1 MTSPRVFASIVVMGL
16 AGLCQC
22 SLFFDLGGLDNA
34 NGDDATT
41 MDAADD
47 SDGGVGALD
56 AASDSEGSVV
66 VDDAADGGGDA
77 GKRDAGGVGV
87 DADAGG
93 LDATDGAGRE
103 TGGLDASNDGGG
115 DAGASDGS
123 EGGGPDAG
131 GGDAADSG
139 DPLAVGLLAF
149 YPFDETS
156 GTTSA
161 DATGNGHTAT
171 MVGGAS
177 FAAGLRGNAATLG
190 GSPQSVSLP
199 SGIVSGLTSFSISTW
214 VKLTGGSDGGLPA
227 WSRIFDFGT
236 GITTYMFL
244 TPNNGATG
252 TLRFAI
258 TTGGNNMEQVLSNA
272 SSLPTATWQH
282 VAVTLT
288 ANMGT
293 LYVNGAQVVQNAA
306 MTLNPSSLGN
316 TTQNWLGR
324 SQFMNDPYVIGQI
337 DNFRIY
343 NRALS
348 ASEVQQ
354 LFQQQQ

>member
-1 MTSPRVFASIVVMGL
+1 MTSPRVLASIAVIGL

-22 SLFFDLGGLDNA
+22 SLFFNLGGLDSA
-34 NGDDATT
+34 NGDDAADAV
-41 MDAADD
+41 DAADD
-47 SDGGVGALD
+47 GAVGALD
-56 AASDSEGSVV
+56 AATDGEGSAVV
-66 VDDAADGGGDA
+66 VDAADDRGDAGTSDVTGGGGDA
-77 GKRDAGGVGV
+77 ETR
-87 DADAGG
+87 G
-93 LDATDGAGRE
+93 LDAADSGGSE
-103 TGGLDASNDGGG
+103 GGGLDASKDGEG
-115 DAGASDGS
+115 DAGALDGS
-123 EGGGPDAG
+123 EGGGLDAG
-131 GGDAADSG
+131 GADAADGG
-139 DPLAVGLLAF
+139 DPLVVGLLAF

-161 DATGNGHTAT
+161 DASGNGQTAT

-199 SGIVSGLTSFSISTW
+199 TGIVAGLTSFSISTW
-214 VKLTGGSDGGLPA
+214 VKLTGGPDGGLPV

-236 GITTYMFL
+236 GTTTYMFL
-244 TPNNGATG
+244 TPNNGATDA
-252 TLRFAI
+252 LRFAI
-258 TTGGNNMEQVLSNA
+258 TTGGNTREQVITNA
-272 SSLPTATWQH
+272 TPLPTTTWQH

-288 ANMGT
+288 ANTGT
-293 LYVNGAQVVQNAA
+293 LYVNGAQVMQNAA
-306 MTLNPSSLGN
+306 MTLSPSSLGN

-324 SQFMNDPYVIGQI
+324 SQFAGDPYVIGQI

-354 LFQQQQ
+354 LFQQQL